1 MLRIISTTLSTI
13 KWKSMMYQTITSHR
27 FEVCQ
32 QKICQ
37 NVFSFKHC
45 KNPNE
50 IFYQLT
56 NGHYFNPILLLM
68 CCGRILKEEI
78 LAHSTTQVTLICYD
92 IKNWDK
98 WFFWEKKYHIERAE
112 VFCKSLK
119 VKPKTVGQNLKLNM
133 NA

>member
-68 CCGRILKEEI
+68 CYTSKD
-78 LAHSTTQVTLICYD
+78 LAE
-92 IKNWDK
+92 
-98 WFFWEKKYHIERAE
+98 F
-112 VFCKSLK
+112 
-119 VKPKTVGQNLKLNM
+119 
-133 NA
+133 